1 MRKTMETV
9 MEMGKINLRGNMYSM
24 NWFKHLK
31 TNAGLT
37 DLIGVVLL
45 SDIFYWYQPT
55 EVRDEST
62 GKVVGYRKKFKAD
75 KLQRSYSQ
83 FSEMFGLTKNQVRDA
98 LKRLENAGLI
108 TIEFR
113 HVTTKV
119 GTKVA
124 NVMFVEAVPERIAE
138 ITYGTEC
145 HNECHDEGNDECHA
159 SEISEGVVG
168 NFLTRHQK
176 KPDTNTETT
185 TKTTTETTTY
195 KELSTPKGTLDPI
208 KKEKDYLFPSV
219 KTEGIAC
226 ENFSFPE
233 EEYMFFDQYLK
244 FYGGTKYFTPNAI
257 EATKYFTNTYRRVFK
272 KLHPRDTKEGWEEIL
287 TGVLKIPLKSD
298 TGEIYIS
305 ENLFD
310 FFELK
315 EIIDLFFQQKFRE
328 PCNYSIRFFM
338 QPGVKY
344 RLFQKWQKE
353 EN

>member
-1 MRKTMETV
+1 MQEKRKFKRIFV
-9 MEMGKINLRGNMYSM
+9 INEPYAPRINPALAVEIGLNESLVLMQIEYWISISDNVKDGRRWTYQSLRDIQKKAFPFWSVSTISRTIRSLLNKGYLIEGNYNKLSYDKTR
-24 NWFKHLK
+24 WFALNFDELK
-31 TNAGLT
+31 KLKSISIPEDDT
-37 DLIGVVLL
+37 DLLQNETGLL
-45 SDIFYWYQPT
+45 QNETPDL
-55 EVRDEST
+55 
-62 GKVVGYRKKFKAD
+62 
-75 KLQRSYSQ
+75 LQ
-83 FSEMFGLTKNQVRDA
+83 N
-98 LKRLENAGLI
+98 
-108 TIEFR
+108 
-113 HVTTKV
+113 
-119 GTKVA
+119 
-124 NVMFVEAVPERIAE
+124 
-138 ITYGTEC
+138 
-145 HNECHDEGNDECHA
+145 
-159 SEISEGVVG
+159 
-168 NFLTRHQK
+168 
-176 KPDTNTETT
+176 ETT
-185 TKTTTETTTY
+185 IPETTFIPETTTETTTY
-195 KELSTPKGTLDPI
+195 KELSTPKSTLDPI

>member
-1 MRKTMETV
+1 MQEKRKFKRIFV
-9 MEMGKINLRGNMYSM
+9 INEPYAPRINPALAVEIGLNESLVLMQIEYWISISDNVKDGRRWTYQSLRDIQKKAFPFWSVSTISRTIRSLLNKGYLIEGNYNKLSYDKTR
-24 NWFKHLK
+24 WFALNFDELK
-31 TNAGLT
+31 KLKSISIPEDDT
-37 DLIGVVLL
+37 DLLQNETGLL
-45 SDIFYWYQPT
+45 QNETPDL
-55 EVRDEST
+55 
-62 GKVVGYRKKFKAD
+62 
-75 KLQRSYSQ
+75 LQ
-83 FSEMFGLTKNQVRDA
+83 N
-98 LKRLENAGLI
+98 
-108 TIEFR
+108 
-113 HVTTKV
+113 
-119 GTKVA
+119 
-124 NVMFVEAVPERIAE
+124 
-138 ITYGTEC
+138 
-145 HNECHDEGNDECHA
+145 
-159 SEISEGVVG
+159 
-168 NFLTRHQK
+168 
-176 KPDTNTETT
+176 ETT
-185 TKTTTETTTY
+185 IPETTFIPETTTETTTY

-257 EATKYFTNTYRRVFK
+257 EAAKYFTNTYRRVFK
-272 KLHPRDTKEGWEEIL
+272 KLHPRDTKEGWGEIL

-353 EN
+353 GN

>member
-1 MRKTMETV
+1 MQEKRKFKRIFV
-9 MEMGKINLRGNMYSM
+9 INEPYAPRINPALAVEIGLNESLVLMQIEYWISISDNVKDGRRWTYQSLRDIQKKAFPFWSVSTISRTIRSLLNKGYLIEGNYNKLSYDKTR
-24 NWFKHLK
+24 WFALNFDELK
-31 TNAGLT
+31 KLKSISIPEDDT
-37 DLIGVVLL
+37 DLLQNETGLL
-45 SDIFYWYQPT
+45 QNETPDL
-55 EVRDEST
+55 
-62 GKVVGYRKKFKAD
+62 
-75 KLQRSYSQ
+75 LQ
-83 FSEMFGLTKNQVRDA
+83 N
-98 LKRLENAGLI
+98 
-108 TIEFR
+108 
-113 HVTTKV
+113 
-119 GTKVA
+119 
-124 NVMFVEAVPERIAE
+124 
-138 ITYGTEC
+138 
-145 HNECHDEGNDECHA
+145 
-159 SEISEGVVG
+159 
-168 NFLTRHQK
+168 
-176 KPDTNTETT
+176 ETT
-185 TKTTTETTTY
+185 IPETTFIPETTTETTTY

-208 KKEKDYLFPSV
+208 KKKDYLFPSV

-233 EEYMFFDQYLK
+233 EEHMFFDQYLK
-244 FYGGTKYFTPNAI
+244 FYGGTKYFTLNAI

-272 KLHPRDTKEGWEEIL
+272 KLHPRDTKEGWGEIL

>member
-1 MRKTMETV
+1 MQEKRKFKRIFV
-9 MEMGKINLRGNMYSM
+9 INEPYAPRINPALAVEIGLNESLVLMQIEYWISISDNVKDGRRWTYQSLRDIQKKAFPFWSVSTISRTIRSLLNKGYLIEGNYNKLSYDKTR
-24 NWFKHLK
+24 WFALNFDELK
-31 TNAGLT
+31 KLKSISIPEDDT
-37 DLIGVVLL
+37 DLLQNETGLL
-45 SDIFYWYQPT
+45 QNETPDL
-55 EVRDEST
+55 
-62 GKVVGYRKKFKAD
+62 
-75 KLQRSYSQ
+75 LQ
-83 FSEMFGLTKNQVRDA
+83 N
-98 LKRLENAGLI
+98 
-108 TIEFR
+108 
-113 HVTTKV
+113 
-119 GTKVA
+119 
-124 NVMFVEAVPERIAE
+124 
-138 ITYGTEC
+138 
-145 HNECHDEGNDECHA
+145 
-159 SEISEGVVG
+159 
-168 NFLTRHQK
+168 
-176 KPDTNTETT
+176 ETT
-185 TKTTTETTTY
+185 IPETTFIPETTTETTTY
-195 KELSTPKGTLDPI
+195 KELSTPKSTLDPI

-244 FYGGTKYFTPNAI
+244 FYGETKYFTPNAI

>member
-1 MRKTMETV
+1 MQEKRKFKRIFV
-9 MEMGKINLRGNMYSM
+9 INEPYAPRINPALAVEIGLNESLVLMQIEYWISISDNVKDGRRWTYQSLRDIQKKAFPFWSVSTISRTIRSLLNKGYLIEGNYNKLSYDKTR
-24 NWFKHLK
+24 WFALNFDELK
-31 TNAGLT
+31 KLKSISIPEDDT
-37 DLIGVVLL
+37 DLLQNETGLL
-45 SDIFYWYQPT
+45 QNETPDL
-55 EVRDEST
+55 
-62 GKVVGYRKKFKAD
+62 
-75 KLQRSYSQ
+75 LQ
-83 FSEMFGLTKNQVRDA
+83 N
-98 LKRLENAGLI
+98 
-108 TIEFR
+108 
-113 HVTTKV
+113 
-119 GTKVA
+119 
-124 NVMFVEAVPERIAE
+124 
-138 ITYGTEC
+138 
-145 HNECHDEGNDECHA
+145 
-159 SEISEGVVG
+159 
-168 NFLTRHQK
+168 
-176 KPDTNTETT
+176 ETT
-185 TKTTTETTTY
+185 IPETTFIPETTTETTTY

-233 EEYMFFDQYLK
+233 EEHMFFDQYLK

-272 KLHPRDTKEGWEEIL
+272 KLHPRDTKEGWGEIL

>member
-1 MRKTMETV
+1 MQEKRKFKRIFV
-9 MEMGKINLRGNMYSM
+9 INEPYAPRINPALAVEIGLNESLVLMQIEYWISISDNVKDGRRWTYQSLRDIQKKAFPFWSVSTISRTIRSLLNKGYLIEGNYNKLSYDKTR
-24 NWFKHLK
+24 WFALNFDELK
-31 TNAGLT
+31 KLKSISIPEDDT
-37 DLIGVVLL
+37 DLLQNETGLL
-45 SDIFYWYQPT
+45 QNETPDL
-55 EVRDEST
+55 
-62 GKVVGYRKKFKAD
+62 
-75 KLQRSYSQ
+75 LQ
-83 FSEMFGLTKNQVRDA
+83 N
-98 LKRLENAGLI
+98 
-108 TIEFR
+108 
-113 HVTTKV
+113 
-119 GTKVA
+119 
-124 NVMFVEAVPERIAE
+124 
-138 ITYGTEC
+138 
-145 HNECHDEGNDECHA
+145 
-159 SEISEGVVG
+159 
-168 NFLTRHQK
+168 
-176 KPDTNTETT
+176 ETT
-185 TKTTTETTTY
+185 IPETTFIPETTTETTTY
-195 KELSTPKGTLDPI
+195 KELSTPKSTLDPI

-257 EATKYFTNTYRRVFK
+257 EAAKYFTNTYRRVFK
-272 KLHPRDTKEGWEEIL
+272 KLHPRDTKEGWGEIL
-287 TGVLKIPLKSD
+287 TCVLKIPLKSD

-315 EIIDLFFQQKFRE
+315 EIIDIFFQQKFRE

>member
-1 MRKTMETV
+1 MQEKRKFKRIFV
-9 MEMGKINLRGNMYSM
+9 INEPYAPRINPALAVEIGLNESLVLMQIEYWISISDNVKDGRRWTYQSLRDMQKKAFPFWSVSTISRTIRSLLDKGYLIEGNYNKLSYDKTR
-24 NWFKHLK
+24 WFALNFDELK
-31 TNAGLT
+31 KLKSISIPEDDT
-37 DLIGVVLL
+37 DLLQNETGLL
-45 SDIFYWYQPT
+45 QNETPDL
-55 EVRDEST
+55 
-62 GKVVGYRKKFKAD
+62 
-75 KLQRSYSQ
+75 LQ
-83 FSEMFGLTKNQVRDA
+83 N
-98 LKRLENAGLI
+98 
-108 TIEFR
+108 
-113 HVTTKV
+113 
-119 GTKVA
+119 
-124 NVMFVEAVPERIAE
+124 
-138 ITYGTEC
+138 
-145 HNECHDEGNDECHA
+145 
-159 SEISEGVVG
+159 
-168 NFLTRHQK
+168 
-176 KPDTNTETT
+176 ETT
-185 TKTTTETTTY
+185 IPETTFIPETTTETTTY

-233 EEYMFFDQYLK
+233 EEHMFFDQYLK

-272 KLHPRDTKEGWEEIL
+272 KLHPRDTKEGWGEIL